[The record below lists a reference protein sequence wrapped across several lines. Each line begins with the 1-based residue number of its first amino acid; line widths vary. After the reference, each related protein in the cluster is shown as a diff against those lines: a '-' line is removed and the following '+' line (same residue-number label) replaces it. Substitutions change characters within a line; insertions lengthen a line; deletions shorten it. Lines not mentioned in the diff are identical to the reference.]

1 MDFVDMLLNRFDGE
15 SELKRPTNALVCFTL
30 PETGKTLSRLA
41 SDIAMSRSEKSAITL
56 LQFIDDEEELQQ
68 TEEMDMYQSRLLA
81 EFIPKGEKSRITM
94 RLFVRESA
102 DKLADITRMAEEQ
115 HCNLVML
122 GIAANEADIQLVK
135 KYSMLRSDPTL
146 SETSL
151 LELFQ
156 EGKAQTL
163 KYISGVLN
171 RIKVPTGIFI
181 DNGLTVANN
190 IFVPVLNKADV
201 HIFTFVYQLA
211 QKEHVHIMVWD
222 AIGIIQSEPK
232 MQKLFQFV
240 VKRTDGR
247 VQLWDDDK
255 KIEQD
260 FIQSRD
266 LVIIGVHGW
275 SKLISTPLSWCDA
288 LPSTLIIKDAT
299 I

>member
-30 PETGKTLSRLA
+30 AKTGKTLSRLA
-41 SDIAMSRSEKSAITL
+41 FDIAMSRSEKSSITL
-56 LQFIDDEEELQQ
+56 LQFIDNKEEMEQ

-81 EFIPKGEKSRITM
+81 DFIPKGEKSRITM
-94 RLFVRESA
+94 RLFVRASD
-102 DKLADITRMAEEQ
+102 DKLAEITRMTEEQ

-122 GIAANEADIQLVK
+122 GIASNEADIQRVK

-146 SETSL
+146 TETSL

-156 EGKAQTL
+156 EGEARTL
-163 KYISGVLN
+163 KYISGLLN

-181 DNGLTVANN
+181 DNGLKVANN
-190 IFVPVLNKADV
+190 IFVPVLSKADV
-201 HIFTFVYQLA
+201 HIFTFVYQIA

-275 SKLISTPLSWCDA
+275 SKLISIPLQWCEV